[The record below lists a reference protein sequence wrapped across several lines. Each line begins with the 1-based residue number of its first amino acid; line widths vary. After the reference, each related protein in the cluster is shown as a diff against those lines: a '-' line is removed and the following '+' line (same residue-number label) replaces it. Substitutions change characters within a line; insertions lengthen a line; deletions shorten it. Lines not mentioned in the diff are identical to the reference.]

1 MAERPASY
9 KMISFLE
16 GTIEYYGDKYVILNT
31 GSIGYK
37 VIVSPKLLNILSKST
52 LSVKTAEVD
61 FNPERSRTGQNAV
74 RLFVHSQ
81 LNMREGTF
89 DMYGFQ
95 NKEDLELFHLVTS
108 VNGIGP
114 KSAIGILSTIEPKH
128 LKAAIMNDDAD
139 YLKKVSGLGPKTAQR
154 LILELKNRVDHIDMG
169 DMKGIDLGQE
179 GQATEALLALGYS
192 TSQAKDALKEALRPA
207 QGKQKPLTLEERV
220 REALRLLGKK

>member
-1 MAERPASY
+1 
-9 KMISFLE
+9 MISFLE
-16 GTIEYYGDKYVILNT
+16 GKIEHHGDKYVILNV
-31 GSIGYK
+31 GGIGYR

-52 LSVKTAEVD
+52 PTVKTVGVD
-61 FNPERSRTGQNAV
+61 FDPEQGRMGQKV
-74 RLFVHSQ
+74 KLFIHSQ

-154 LILELKNRVDHIDMG
+154 LILELKSKIDYLDVGDMG
-169 DMKGIDLGQE
+169 GVDLGQE

-192 TSQAKDALKEALRPA
+192 PSQAQEALKEAK
-207 QGKQKPLTLEERV
+207 GKTLEERV

>member
-1 MAERPASY
+1 
-9 KMISFLE
+9 MISFLE
-16 GTIEYYGDKYVILNT
+16 GKIEHKGDKYVILNV
-31 GSIGYK
+31 GGIGYR
-37 VIVSPKLLNILSKST
+37 VTVSPRLLNILSKSSP
-52 LSVKTAEVD
+52 SVNLTKGTFAKVP
-61 FNPERSRTGQNAV
+61 FV
-74 RLFVHSQ
+74 RLFIHSQ

-114 KSAIGILSTIEPKH
+114 KSAMGILSTIEPKH

-139 YLKKVSGLGPKTAQR
+139 YLKKVSGLGSKTAQR
-154 LILELKNRVDHIDMG
+154 LILELKNKIDYLDVG
-169 DMKGIDLGQE
+169 DMEGVDLSQE

-192 TSQAKDALKEALRPA
+192 SSQAKDALKEAK
-207 QGKQKPLTLEERV
+207 GKTLEERV

>member
-1 MAERPASY
+1 
-9 KMISFLE
+9 MISFLE
-16 GTIEYYGDKYVILNT
+16 GTIEYRGDKYVILNT
-31 GSIGYK
+31 GGIGYK
-37 VIVSPKLLNILSKST
+37 VTVSPKLLNILTKST
-52 LSVKTAEVD
+52 PVVK
-61 FNPERSRTGQNAV
+61 
-74 RLFVHSQ
+74 LHIHSQ

-95 NKEDLELFHLVTS
+95 TKEDLELFNLVTS

-128 LKAAIMNDDAD
+128 LKAAIINDDAD

-154 LILELKNRVDHIDMG
+154 LILELKNKIDYLDIG
-169 DMKGIDLGQE
+169 DVGDIDLGQE

-192 TSQAKDALKEALRPA
+192 PSQAKDALKEAK
-207 QGKQKPLTLEERV
+207 GDTLEKRV

>member
-1 MAERPASY
+1 
-9 KMISFLE
+9 MISFLE
-16 GTIEYYGDKYVILNT
+16 GKIEHRGDKYVILNV
-31 GSIGYK
+31 GGIGYR
-37 VIVSPKLLNILSKST
+37 VTVSPKLLNILSKST
-52 LSVKTAEVD
+52 PNVKTVGVD
-61 FNPERSRTGQNAV
+61 FDPEPVEGPKTV
-74 RLFVHSQ
+74 RLFIHSQ

-128 LKAAIMNDDAD
+128 LKAAIMNDDMD
-139 YLKKVSGLGPKTAQR
+139 YLKRVSGLGSKTAQR
-154 LILELKNRVDHIDMG
+154 LILELKSKIDYLDVG
-169 DMKGIDLGQE
+169 DMEGVDLGQE

-192 TSQAKDALKEALRPA
+192 PSQAKDALKESK
-207 QGKQKPLTLEERV
+207 GKTLEERV

>member
-1 MAERPASY
+1 
-9 KMISFLE
+9 MISFLE
-16 GTIEYYGDKYVILNT
+16 GKIEHRGDKYVILNV
-31 GSIGYK
+31 GGIGYK
-37 VIVSPKLLNILSKST
+37 VTVSPKLLNILTKST
-52 LSVKTAEVD
+52 PVVK
-61 FNPERSRTGQNAV
+61 
-74 RLFVHSQ
+74 LHIHSQ

-95 NKEDLELFHLVTS
+95 TKEDLELFNLVTS

-128 LKAAIMNDDAD
+128 LKAAIINDDAD

-154 LILELKNRVDHIDMG
+154 LILELKNKVDYLDIG
-169 DMKGIDLGQE
+169 DVGDIDLGQE

-192 TSQAKDALKEALRPA
+192 PSQAKDALKEAK
-207 QGKQKPLTLEERV
+207 GDTLEKRV